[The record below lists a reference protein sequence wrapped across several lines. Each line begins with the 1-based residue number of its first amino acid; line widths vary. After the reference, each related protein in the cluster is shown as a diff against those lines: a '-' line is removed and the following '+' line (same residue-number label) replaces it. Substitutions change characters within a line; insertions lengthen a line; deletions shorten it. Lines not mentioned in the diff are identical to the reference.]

1 MMFRHLEWILI
12 PYKRYSLVSFWAP
25 NYDYVLPDSADRRIL
40 AGEYYL
46 RRNDIVKC

>member
-1 MMFRHLEWILI
+1 MDIIISFN
-12 PYKRYSLVSFWAP
+12 PSRYSLVSFWAP

-46 RRNDIVKC
+46 RRNGFVKC